1 MLCKALAGLIAAAT
15 LAAQAPAQTVD
26 ELIARSSEARGGLDK
41 LRAVQTIRMKGKMSM
56 GPGLEARITIEMKRP
71 RNARMEFTYQGLTG
85 VQAYDGKQAWGMAP
99 GSRQAEPLPAEM
111 ARGLDSQG
119 DIDGPLVDY
128 KAKGHRV
135 ELVGKEKI
143 ESGDAWK
150 LKLTLKSGDVQY
162 VYLDAVSHLE
172 IRTEARRR
180 RPRDRGRAREHD
192 RRLPGGGRTAVAALD
207 PVGTEGPAGEAGVRV
222 RVDRGGPGARR
233 RALQDADCPALGSAQ
248 AGLT

>member
-143 ESGDAWK
+143 ESGEAWK

-180 RPRDRGRAREHD
+180 VRETEVELENTIGDYREVGGLLWPHSIQSGPKGRPEKQAFVFESI
-192 RRLPGGGRTAVAALD
+192 
-207 PVGTEGPAGEAGVRV
+207 E
-222 RVDRGGPGARR
+222 VD
-233 RALQDADCPALGSAQ
+233 PALEDERFRMPTAPPSEAPRQ
-248 AGLT
+248 D